1 MSKSSTFESLGCSPW
16 ICKQMKKLGLK
27 SPTAIQEKCIPEI
40 VSFNNKEI
48 SIN

>member
-1 MSKSSTFESLGCSPW
+1 MTSNSTFESIGCSSW

-40 VSFNNKEI
+40 VSNNYAKDV
-48 SIN
+48 S

>member
-1 MSKSSTFESLGCSPW
+1 MSNNSTFESIGCSPW

-40 VSFNNKEI
+40 VSKKFIRKNAF
-48 SIN
+48 